1 MRKVILSAAVSFILL
16 SRTMSGFA
24 QAGSLDPTFGSDGV
38 VQNSPLSNFS
48 SAVVAPNGDIVVAG
62 TILAPSATITASAVI
77 VRYLPNGT
85 PDPSFGT
92 DGMVMLPPPAGFF
105 LGESFTLG
113 MAIQSNEAILATFYA
128 FNNTSTES
136 ESQLIRLNANGT
148 PDTTF
153 GEDGEV
159 PLNFPVPASWGA
171 SATLVM
177 AQPDGKILVSGNITP
192 PFRNHSA
199 PLTLLARYL
208 SNGTLDTTFGAD
220 GVEEVTTAVDL
231 PEALELLSGDAILA
245 FNGTY
250 AQFNSSGAPVTPATG
265 GTIIAIDQTG
275 VGFALEPNG
284 EYVIAGAVRGPDGKT
299 NIDATAE
306 RFEFNGTLDPSFA
319 TPPFSLGP
327 NAPGVE
333 NIATGIGVDSAGRV
347 AVGVEL
353 SSSPI
358 VSGVV
363 RLTSNGSLDS
373 TFGNGGIGATVPNF
387 VIYDLLVQADNKI
400 VMVSSSGNLARY
412 LAQ

>member
-1 MRKVILSAAVSFILL
+1 MRKVILSAIVSLFLL
-16 SRTMSGFA
+16 SRTMPGFA
-24 QAGSLDPTFGSDGV
+24 QAGSLDPTFGADGV

-48 SAVVAPNGDIVVAG
+48 AAAIAPNGDIVVAG
-62 TILAPSATITASAVI
+62 TISAPSATITASAAI

-92 DGMVMLPPPAGFF
+92 NGTVMLPPPSSFF
-105 LGESFTLG
+105 LGESFTIG
-113 MAIQSNEAILATFYA
+113 IAIQSNEEILANFYA
-128 FNNTSTES
+128 FNNTSSEG

-153 GEDGEV
+153 GSGGQV
-159 PLNFPVPASWGA
+159 ALSFPVPASWGA

-177 AQPDGKILVSGNITP
+177 AQPDGKILVTGNITP

-208 SNGTLDTTFGAD
+208 SNGAPDTTFGSD
-220 GVEEVTTAVDL
+220 GVEEVTTSVDL
-231 PEALELLSGDAILA
+231 PEALALLSGDGILA
-245 FNGTY
+245 FNGGY
-250 AQFNSSGAPVTPATG
+250 AQFSSAGSLVSPVSG
-265 GTIIAIDQTG
+265 GTIVAIDQTG
-275 VGFALEPNG
+275 GPTAIEPNG
-284 EYVIAGAVRGPDGKT
+284 EFVVAGAVRGPDGKT

-306 RFEFNGTLDPSFA
+306 RFEFNGTLDPSFEA
-319 TPPFSLGP
+319 PAFSLGS

-333 NIATGIGVDSAGRV
+333 NIASGIGVDSEGRV

-358 VSGVV
+358 VSGVA
-363 RLTSNGSLDS
+363 RLTSNGSLDK
-373 TFGNGGIGATVPNF
+373 TFGNDGIGATVPDF
-387 VIYDLLVQADNKI
+387 VVYALLVQADNK
-400 VMVSSSGNLARY
+400 VVLVSSSGNLARY